1 MDDDGRQDDVSDT
14 ILLVVPE
21 KRKSSRKMLEKFK
34 IQLTLSQVSLG
45 QWQGFDR
52 W

>member
-14 ILLVVPE
+14 VLLVVPE
-21 KRKSSRKMLEKFK
+21 KEEFQGNVEKIKMKF
-34 IQLTLSQVSLG
+34 TLSQVSLG

>member
-14 ILLVVPE
+14 VLLVVPE
-21 KRKSSRKMLEKFK
+21 KEEFQENVGKIKMK
-34 IQLTLSQVSLG
+34 LTLSQVSLG
-45 QWQGFDR
+45 QWQGFHR